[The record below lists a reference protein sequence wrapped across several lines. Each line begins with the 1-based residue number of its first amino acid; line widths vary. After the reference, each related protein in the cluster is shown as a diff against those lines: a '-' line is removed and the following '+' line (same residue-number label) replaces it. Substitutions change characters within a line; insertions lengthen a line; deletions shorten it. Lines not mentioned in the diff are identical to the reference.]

1 MKQAEL
7 ERLLALADE
16 VEDLERR
23 LARAELLA
31 AELARDQDV
40 VDAAPRVGAAMER
53 AAAALEPIARELE
66 REWVNQGPLV
76 AVWQGAVEFEQV
88 AEAAGADP
96 VPSAAEAEAARL
108 DVEAARLATRRQRE
122 LIDRERAAMADA
134 LEGAPFAVELPPGG
148 DDARPEAARREVL
161 ALADVAAEAA
171 HEAEEAGAAAAGR
184 AAEARAELERLGD
197 PADLRRALEAARE
210 RLPAEV
216 KLEASAPASA
226 AVRLARAGV
235 RVR

>member
-1 MKQAEL
+1 MKPAEL
-7 ERLLALADE
+7 EHLLALADE

-23 LARAELLA
+23 LARAEVLA
-31 AELARDQDV
+31 GELARDQDV
-40 VDAAPRVGAAMER
+40 VAAAPRVRAAMER

-76 AVWQGAVEFEQV
+76 TAWQRAVELEQV

-96 VPSAAEAEAARL
+96 TPSAEEAEAARL
-108 DVEAARLATRRQRE
+108 HVEAARLATRRQRD
-122 LIDRERAAMADA
+122 LIDREREAMADT
-134 LEGAPFAVELPPGG
+134 LDGAPLAVELPPGG

-161 ALADVAAEAA
+161 ALIGAAAEAA
-171 HEAEEAGAAAAGR
+171 VEAQEAGSAAAR
-184 AAEARAELERLGD
+184 QAAEARAELERLGD
-197 PADLRRALEAARE
+197 PADLRPALEAARE

-216 KLEASAPASA
+216 TLDSSAPASA